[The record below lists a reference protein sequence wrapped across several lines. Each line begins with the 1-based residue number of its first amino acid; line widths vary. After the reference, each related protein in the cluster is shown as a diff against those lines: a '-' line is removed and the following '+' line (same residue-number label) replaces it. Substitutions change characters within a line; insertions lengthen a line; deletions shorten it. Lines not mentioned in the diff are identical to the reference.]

1 MAGEKIYIAD
11 KETLDK
17 VYNILAADP
26 VYGFIEHNG
35 ILSPGSR
42 IEYIGLNKDFSPLVR
57 NKADGS
63 MALNSWADFPVIKAN
78 KPYMVRADGTPDYRM
93 SETNYA
99 QKESGGASDVA
110 NSSYNGGAFSWLMK
124 IYKNEEM
131 VGNDRIVRFS
141 LTARDG
147 YEPVGFIDPSNN
159 ELEGVWLPMFYG
171 SILGA
176 SGSTPKMV
184 SLSGMQPTHSNT
196 TAQEKTAITNFSSR
210 AVFLGGPIVET
221 ITDLLI
227 MFAKTTNLQ
236 EAYGYGNC
244 AGYDASQS
252 PTYGVKQNA
261 IVGGGQFYGTDDQ
274 HSLNKIFHS
283 IVLGSYQQW
292 MRDPYEVVVNGRV
305 KVSKNYTYDPTGAAY
320 TDTGIAVPD
329 NKTWDTNHN
338 ALDYPAHF
346 RTVPGYGSIPALG
359 MDGGSS
365 ATGGCDGLWRKDPK
379 QTFTGVCLRFG
390 YCDYGLRCGL
400 RARGWGDT
408 AADADW
414 YVGAADLLLP
424 PVGVAV

>member
-26 VYGFIEHNG
+26 VYGFIEHND
-35 ILSPGSR
+35 ILSPGGR

-57 NKADGS
+57 NKTNGS

-78 KPYMVRADGTPDYRM
+78 KPYMVRADGTPDYRLN
-93 SETNYA
+93 EENYA
-99 QKESGGASDVA
+99 QRESGGVSDVA

-141 LTARDG
+141 LTDRDG

-176 SGSTPKMV
+176 DGATPKMV
-184 SLSGMQPTHSNT
+184 SLANLQPTYNNT
-196 TAQEKTAITNFSSR
+196 AAQEKTAITNFSSR
-210 AVFLGGPIVET
+210 AAFLGGPIVET

-252 PTYGVKQNA
+252 PTCGVKQNA

-283 IVLGSYQQW
+283 IVLGSYQQN

-305 KVSKNYTYDPTGAAY
+305 KVSKNYTYDPTGATY
-320 TDTGIAVPD
+320 SDTGINVP
-329 NKTWDTNHN
+329 NRPGSNGW
-338 ALDYPAHF
+338 DYPDRY
-346 RTVPGYGSIPALG
+346 RTVVGYGPIPDAPYNG
-359 MDGGSS
+359 TS
-365 ATGGCDGLWRKDPK
+365 ATGSCDGLYRH
-379 QTFTGVCLRFG
+379 QAQSSITNVCLRFG
-390 YCDYGLRCGL
+390 SCARGLCCGL
-400 RARGWGDT
+400 RTRTWVST
-408 AADADW
+408 AVEAYWDF
-414 YVGAADLLLP
+414 GAADLLLP